1 MHIADG
7 ILSTKLCVVAD
18 VVAAGSVYWLG
29 RKLEPLEISRMGLL
43 AASAFTVSLVH
54 FPLGAASVH
63 LGLLGFVGILLGK
76 RAFPVIC
83 AMLLFQALIFQHG
96 GLLSVGINAINMG
109 LGSLAGGVI
118 WAVRWAPD
126 LVRSFLAG
134 FAGTVV
140 PAVLMALEFNWSG
153 YGKGFF
159 VIAALY
165 VAVAAVEGTLTVFMM
180 EFLKRAKP
188 EILTVSEVRPSG
200 RA

>member
-7 ILSTKLCVVAD
+7 ILSTKLCVAAD

-76 RAFPVIC
+76 RSFPVIC

-109 LGSLAGGVI
+109 LGSLAGGAI

-165 VAVAAVEGTLTVFMM
+165 MAVAAVEGTLTVFML

-188 EILTVSEVRPSG
+188 EMLAVS
-200 RA
+200 